1 MKNNIKDP
9 VLDSEDK
16 LLFATEGAVEHLNR
30 ENDVQ
35 IEKVSPIYYK
45 ELLNLAAYSYKVD
58 YKLDGQSKSVY
69 FGTDLPFTK
78 KALKASGMNFVR
90 NRIGVKEGVNRT
102 IVINNLEFFSL
113 VIDWNTAKLR
123 IA

>member
-45 ELLNLAAYSYKVD
+45 ELLNLAAYAYKVD
-58 YKLDGQSKSVY
+58 YTLDGKPKSVY
-69 FGTDLPFTK
+69 FGTDLPFTQ
-78 KALKASGMNFVR
+78 KALRASGMNFVR